1 MKKTVR
7 TLTVMVMV
15 VLMLTIVT
23 IPALATGFDFETATA
38 KFNSTPLNTFALE
51 VGKTHTPNAA
61 VWAQQGQ
68 ATCYSNNETVVTVS
82 ADGTV
87 TAIGEGTAYVAI
99 NTGSM
104 YELYCYNVSAKGKIE
119 TNNGTVGSNNG
130 SKDKLNDVLNNNDGS
145 GLGSLISDGFIVF
158 IVGSVLFGI
167 FFVLVVIWMIATAR
181 KSRKLDSAMQA
192 IVANP
197 CQDTAEA
204 AVEEFSNMNALLR
217 FNLANGSDTRGVHFT
232 MWREVFNF
240 TVIPCRNIKSE
251 TKEALRQALIR
262 LKTHSLKPVF
272 ATQTPEEAKE
282 AAEAFG
288 KGGED
293 NVWHNL
299 RFEMD
304 CDLYR
309 NVKIRNGDTCSEIDA
324 ILVSESKGIFLFE
337 IKSVGGKTA
346 PGGNKV
352 IEYDQLREAPS
363 NQIYRHENDFI
374 KYFADIDIGKK
385 IKNVLIFSWPHS
397 DTRRM
402 VAHNTFPK
410 TDYAIITVEQL
421 GEFFRMQSDNPITKA
436 QRSAIAAKLK
446 SCSGDSILRN
456 V

>member
-1 MKKTVR
+1 MKKPLK
-7 TLTVMVMV
+7 TLLSV
-15 VLMLTIVT
+15 VAVVILITAIS
-23 IPALATGFDFETATA
+23 IPVLATGFDFDTAIA
-38 KFNSTPLNTFALE
+38 EFSSNSLNTFALE
-51 VGKTHTPNAA
+51 VEETHTPTAA
-61 VWAQQGQ
+61 VWAQQGG
-68 ATCYSNNETVVTVS
+68 ATCYSNDETVVTVS
-82 ADGTV
+82 KDGTV

-99 NTGSM
+99 DTGTM
-104 YELYCYNVSAKGKIE
+104 YELYCYKVSNKSSNNTPFVSDNKGLLNNASNN
-119 TNNGTVGSNNG
+119 NNGF
-130 SKDKLNDVLNNNDGS
+130 D
-145 GLGSLISDGFIVF
+145 LGSLISGGFTVAT
-158 IVGSVLFGI
+158 VGSVLVGI
-167 FFVLVVIWMIATAR
+167 FIVFVVVWMIATAK
-181 KSRKLDSAMQA
+181 KSRKLDKAMQA

-197 CQDTAEA
+197 CQSTAEA

-217 FNLANGSDTRGVHFT
+217 FNLANGSDSRGVHFT
-232 MWREVFNF
+232 MWRQVFNF

-262 LKTHSLKPVF
+262 LNTHSLEPVF
-272 ATQTPEEAKE
+272 ATQTAVEAKE

-337 IKSVGGKTA
+337 IKSVGGKTV

-374 KYFADIDIGKK
+374 KYFADIDISKK
-385 IKNVLIFSWPHS
+385 IKNVLIFSWPHM

-410 TDYAIITVEQL
+410 TDYDIITVEQL
-421 GEFFRMQSDNPITKA
+421 GEFFRMQSDNPITKD
-436 QRSAIAAKLK
+436 QRRAIATKLK
-446 SCSGDSILRN
+446 SCSGDGILRN
-456 V
+456 I